1 MNVLKEAI
9 QEYNMPFDEI
19 SKSEGEYLHLD
30 IVATRYKTILNAY
43 GKYITF
49 SVFYPKCVIYGTDK
63 SPQLNFAN
71 MAYGKYKRVKN
82 EFNITEVSQFTLE
95 KF

>member
-1 MNVLKEAI
+1 VKEEI
-9 QEYNMPFDEI
+9 INYNLSFDEI
-19 SKSEGEYLHLD
+19 SKSEGEYLYLD
-30 IVATRYKTILNAY
+30 IAAIRYKTILNAY

-49 SVFYPKCVIYGTDK
+49 SIFYPKCVIYGTDK
-63 SPQLNFAN
+63 PLQLNFAS
-71 MAYGKYKRVKN
+71 GSERKYKRVKN